1 MTIFTMRHGA
11 GLEPVTGPDV
21 KFMDGL
27 LMYERDGRV
36 LFASQHGGI
45 VEVDDAL
52 MEHARWELTL
62 HFFWLNPAFGRR
74 IQRLLG
80 FGKRF

>member
-1 MTIFTMRHGA
+1 MIGENVEFKDYCDVTFTSKVVGIFSDKY
-11 GLEPVTGPDV
+11 EDV

-45 VEVDDAL
+45 VEVDEAL
-52 MEHARWELTL
+52 MGYAR
-62 HFFWLNPAFGRR
+62 
-74 IQRLLG
+74 
-80 FGKRF
+80 